1 MHNYWRSMLLSLYSD
16 PKNMRK
22 PRHSSSSRA
31 KSRTKSR
38 VRKKT
43 SLPPRGTSISPNSGY
58 PVRLRRRKV
67 RRKHTFRKRLRS
79 LLFLLIVLWF
89 IFAIVAKPV
98 GYFLR
103 AVQYSFIGWVRTEY
117 LWIKPQT
124 LADEKFQET
133 RDLIDDLNSPG
144 IQALIAAFRQDGQ
157 LWCTLESSQQCVQ
170 DLKRRLSLIY
180 QDLSR
185 AGINP
190 ASDPHA
196 VINTLDLYQS
206 GSRGGS
212 RRFPQ
217 EYIAAKEQGKN
228 SLEALVRGRLRVLN
242 NDSPLDTPSFRK
254 QCPPQQRKSDCLII
268 QQRDRVRAIQA
279 ILQPY
284 LQPEFIQPTEGE
296 LSQGFHLY
304 HEGIDLA
311 NKIGTPIIA
320 AAEGEVIFSGW
331 DEWGLGKLVKI
342 RHKDGSTTVYGHNR
356 ELLVQKGEWVKQ
368 GQEIAKMGSSGNST
382 GPHLHFEIRI
392 QGKAID
398 PETLVKDA
406 NNQ

>member
-1 MHNYWRSMLLSLYSD
+1 
-16 PKNMRK
+16 MRK
-22 PRHSSSSRA
+22 TRYSSSSRA
-31 KSRTKSR
+31 KNRAKSR
-38 VRKKT
+38 VRKKP
-43 SLPPRGTSISPNSGY
+43 SLPPGAIALSSNSTS
-58 PVRLRRRKV
+58 PVRLRRRRV

-79 LLFLLIVLWF
+79 LIFLAIVVWF

-103 AVQYSFIGWVRTEY
+103 AVQYSSIGWVRTEY

-124 LADEKFQET
+124 LADEQFQET
-133 RDLIDDLNSPG
+133 RELIDDLESPG
-144 IQALIAAFRQDGQ
+144 IQALIAASRQDEQ
-157 LWCTLESSQQCVQ
+157 VWCNLESPEQCVQ

-190 ASDPHA
+190 PSDPHA
-196 VINTLDLYQS
+196 VLNTIDLYQL

-217 EYIAAKEQGKN
+217 EYLAAKEQGKN
-228 SLEALVRGRLRVLN
+228 SLEALVRGRIRVLN
-242 NDSPLDTPSFRK
+242 NDSPLDTPSLQK
-254 QCPPQQRKSDCLII
+254 SCPSQQRKSDCLII

-279 ILQPY
+279 NLQPY
-284 LQPEFIQPTEGE
+284 LQPEFIQPAEGE

-311 NKIGTPIIA
+311 NKIGTPILA

-331 DEWGLGKLVKI
+331 DEWGLGELVKI

-398 PETLVKDA
+398 PDTLVKID
-406 NNQ
+406 

>member
-1 MHNYWRSMLLSLYSD
+1 
-16 PKNMRK
+16 MRK
-22 PRHSSSSRA
+22 SHHSSSRA
-31 KSRTKSR
+31 KSR
-38 VRKKT
+38 VRKKP
-43 SLPPRGTSISPNSGY
+43 SLPPGAIVVSPHSGY
-58 PVRLRRRKV
+58 PVRLRRRKI

-89 IFAIVAKPV
+89 ISAIVAKPV

-103 AVQYSFIGWVRTEY
+103 AVQYSLIGWVQTEY

-124 LADEKFQET
+124 LADEKFQAT
-133 RDLIDDLNSPG
+133 RDLIDNLESPG
-144 IQALIAAFRQDGQ
+144 IQALIAASRHDGQ
-157 LWCTLESSQQCVQ
+157 MWCTRESPQQCVQ

-190 ASDPHA
+190 ARDPQA
-196 VINTLDLYQS
+196 VLNTLDLYQS

-217 EYIAAKEQGKN
+217 EYIATKEQGKN
-228 SLEALVRGRLRVLN
+228 GLEALVRGRLRVLN
-242 NDSPLDTPSFRK
+242 NDSPLDTPSLS
-254 QCPPQQRKSDCLII
+254 QECPPQQRKSDCLII

-284 LQPEFIQPTEGE
+284 LQPKFIQPTEGE

-320 AAEGEVIFSGW
+320 AGEGEVIFSGW

-356 ELLVQKGEWVKQ
+356 EILVQTGEWVNQ

-382 GPHLHFEIRI
+382 GPHLHFEIHI
-392 QGKAID
+392 QGKVID
-398 PETLVKDA
+398 PETLLKDA
-406 NNQ
+406 DN